1 MAKKFLIRL
10 SYTIKNLI
18 LLLQPSLLLG
28 WSRGFFSL
36 LANTLSLSKWISR
49 QNKKKIEF
57 NDFFSFKRDYR
68 KREKLYEYVVSR
80 EQLDLI
86 TLDYLE
92 FGVANGQSFK
102 WWVNRLQNE
111 DNRFYGFDTFEGLP
125 ENWGVYKKGDMD
137 SDIPVLDDKRILF
150 IKGLFQ
156 ETLPKFLQ
164 DNYIEKGRRKI
175 IHMDADLFSSTL
187 FTLTSLAPYL
197 NKGDIIFFDEFNVPN
212 HEFLAF
218 KMFTE
223 SYYIRTEVLGAVN
236 NFFQVA
242 FIIQ

>member
-1 MAKKFLIRL
+1 MLH
-10 SYTIKNLI
+10 
-18 LLLQPSLLLG
+18 PSFFLG
-28 WSRGFFSL
+28 WSKVFL
-36 LANTLSLSKWISR
+36 HIIANTLVLSKWIR
-49 QNKKKIEF
+49 QQNKKKLEF
-57 NDFFSFKRDYR
+57 NDFFSWKRDYN
-68 KREKLYEYVVSR
+68 KREKLYEYVVNR
-80 EQLDLI
+80 QQLDLMTI
-86 TLDYLE
+86 DYLE
-92 FGVANGQSFK
+92 FGVSTGSSFK
-102 WWVNRLQNE
+102 WWVNRLQKT

-125 ENWGVYKKGDMD
+125 ENWNVYKKGDMS
-137 SDIPVLDDKRILF
+137 SDIPVLNDNRIQF

-156 ETLPKFLQ
+156 ETLPEFIQ
-164 DNYIEKGRRKI
+164 NNHIEKGKRKV

-223 SYYIRTEVLGAVN
+223 SYYIKTEILGAVN